1 MKKWC
6 IIIAAAL
13 VFAWLVVDTVRE
25 FLANETIQY
34 FSSEPLR
41 LLYVAAVA
49 IAGGFA
55 ALGFTRLSPRT
66 QPRIKVFALCAVAS
80 TLTVFIGHFAFCMA
94 SPSSI
99 VVESPA
105 RLVLALLVFSACAAY
120 LWLEFFRASKS
131 FKKT

>member
-1 MKKWC
+1 MKKWG

-41 LLYVAAVA
+41 LLYVATVA

-66 QPRIKVFALCAVAS
+66 QRHIKVFALGAVAS
-80 TLTVFIGHFAFCMA
+80 TLTVFIGYFAFSMA
-94 SPSSI
+94 SHSSI

-105 RLVLALLVFSACAAY
+105 RLVLALLILSACTAY
-120 LWLEFFRASKS
+120 LWLEFFQASKS